1 MIDLYYWPT
10 PNGWKITIM
19 LEECGLPYRIVPV
32 NLGAGDQFKPEFL
45 KISPNNRMPAIVD
58 PEPPARFGAGPV
70 SVFESGAILRYLG
83 ERTGQFWPAD
93 PRLQLQAD
101 EWLYWQVGN
110 LGPMAGQHSHFWN
123 YAPEGSDYAKARYAR
138 EYDRTLG
145 VLDTWL
151 ADREFILGAYSVADM
166 ASFPWVLIAK
176 AMGRSLHDFP
186 HLTRWRA
193 AVKARPAVIRGVDA
207 GKALH
212 AQAARTEES
221 RKRLFEQDAAAIRSE
236 AAAQRTEPNGD

>member
-10 PNGWKITIM
+10 PNGWKISIM
-19 LEECGLPYRIVPV
+19 LEECETPYRLRPV
-32 NLGAGDQFKPEFL
+32 DIGAGDQFAPDFL

-58 PEPPARFGAGPV
+58 PDPPARYGPGPL

-83 ERTGQFWPAD
+83 EKTGRFWPED
-93 PRLQLQAD
+93 PRLQSQAE

-123 YAPEGSDYAKARYAR
+123 YAPKDNAYAAARYAR

-145 VLDTWL
+145 VLDRWL
-151 ADREFILGAYSVADM
+151 EDRAFILGDEYSVADM

-176 AMGRSLHDFP
+176 AMGRSLEPFP
-186 HLTRWRA
+186 HLARWRA
-193 AVKARPAVIRGVDA
+193 AIKERPAVRRGVDL
-207 GKALH
+207 GKDL
-212 AQAARTEES
+212 R
-221 RKRLFEQDAAAIRSE
+221 
-236 AAAQRTEPNGD
+236 